1 MTTFDALLNFSKTAL
16 VSTLA
21 AGALSFSV
29 SSGTG
34 SLFPNPAVSGEYNIA
49 LWNSTDYQRAEDD
62 PYKEILR
69 VTARAS
75 DVFTVLRAQES
86 TSDVNHTIAGR
97 TYRIALVV
105 TAKTISDIHTAVNAR
120 GELAGNNSWS
130 GTNTFTST
138 VISDG
143 VKARQSSGL
152 LFESNNGTDVALL
165 GAGGGAG
172 ATFYGGVVINGTVSA
187 SNLSGTNTGDQ
198 TNITGNA
205 ATVTTNANLT
215 GPITSV
221 GNTTSVASQTGTG
234 STFAMSV
241 SPFFTGIISNTGT
254 SSTTQADI
262 IADLRTGSLLIR
274 SPYVADGF
282 SPALYFSSTDD
293 NAALPKTAIFSQT
306 TGGGSYIFL
315 GTSASYA
322 SGITNLVSISPD
334 SLISSGGM
342 SLYGNRAFVSA
353 SNNAYVYHTTALGLV
368 MYGNGTT
375 DDFTLAGATGANI
388 LSVATGTTTARFYG
402 AVNIG
407 GTFTRRS
414 QSGVLSQ
421 LQIEGT
427 DFDTSSM
434 SLVVNESSNATTAP
448 SILFGRTRGAT
459 VGSNTVVQDG
469 DRVGIILF
477 GGSDGTNNIANAM
490 IQTVVEGTPATGD
503 VGGRLE
509 FLTTQAGVPGPVIRM
524 SINNVGT
531 ATFSGAIAINNT
543 VAAAAAVASTHKVTM
558 VIGGTT
564 YYLLASNV

>member
-1 MTTFDALLNFSKTAL
+1 MADKFNPFTGKLDLVNTAAAGTVIGPGSSTNNAIAKWNGTTGTLLSNTGVLIDGSNNITG
-16 VSTLA
+16 VSTLTTTGISSTIQANIIA
-21 AGALSFSV
+21 AIRE
-29 SSGTG
+29 G
-34 SLFPNPAVSGEYNIA
+34 SI
-49 LWNSTDYQRAEDD
+49 
-62 PYKEILR
+62 
-69 VTARAS
+69 
-75 DVFTVLRAQES
+75 
-86 TSDVNHTIAGR
+86 
-97 TYRIALVV
+97 
-105 TAKTISDIHTAVNAR
+105 
-120 GELAGNNSWS
+120 
-130 GTNTFTST
+130 
-138 VISDG
+138 VIS
-143 VKARQSSGL
+143 
-152 LFESNNGTDVALL
+152 
-165 GAGGGAG
+165 
-172 ATFYGGVVINGTVSA
+172 
-187 SNLSGTNTGDQ
+187 
-198 TNITGNA
+198 
-205 ATVTTNANLT
+205 
-215 GPITSV
+215 
-221 GNTTSVASQTGTG
+221 
-234 STFAMSV
+234 
-241 SPFFTGIISNTGT
+241 
-254 SSTTQADI
+254 
-262 IADLRTGSLLIR
+262 

-282 SPALYFSSTDD
+282 SPALYFRSTTD
-293 NAALPKTAIFSQT
+293 NPGLPKAAIFSET
-306 TGGGSYIFL
+306 TSGGSYLFL
-315 GTSASYA
+315 GTSSAYA

-342 SLYGNRAFVSA
+342 SLYGTRSFVSA
-353 SNNAYVYHTTALGLV
+353 VNNAYVYHTDALGLV
-368 MYGNGTT
+368 IYGNGST

-402 AVNIG
+402 AVNVG

-427 DFDTSSM
+427 TFDTSSM
-434 SLVVNESSNATTAP
+434 SLVVNEASNATTAP
-448 SILFGRTRGAT
+448 SILLGRTRGST

-543 VAAAAAVASTHKVTM
+543 VAAGVAVASTHKVTM

>member
-1 MTTFDALLNFSKTAL
+1 MSSKLSNLPTATSLADNDLFLVGKSPFGAGDSQKMTIANIRA
-16 VSTLA
+16 
-21 AGALSFSV
+21 
-29 SSGTG
+29 
-34 SLFPNPAVSGEYNIA
+34 SLFV
-49 LWNSTDYQRAEDD
+49 
-62 PYKEILR
+62 
-69 VTARAS
+69 
-75 DVFTVLRAQES
+75 
-86 TSDVNHTIAGR
+86 
-97 TYRIALVV
+97 
-105 TAKTISDIHTAVNAR
+105 
-120 GELAGNNSWS
+120 
-130 GTNTFTST
+130 
-138 VISDG
+138 
-143 VKARQSSGL
+143 
-152 LFESNNGTDVALL
+152 
-165 GAGGGAG
+165 
-172 ATFYGGVVINGTVSA
+172 
-187 SNLSGTNTGDQ
+187 
-198 TNITGNA
+198 
-205 ATVTTNANLT
+205 
-215 GPITSV
+215 
-221 GNTTSVASQTGTG
+221 
-234 STFAMSV
+234 
-241 SPFFTGIISNTGT
+241 GT
-254 SSTTQADI
+254 SSTT
-262 IADLRTGSLLIR
+262 IADVIGALREGSVVIS

-282 SPALYFSSTDD
+282 TPALYFKSTTD
-293 NAALPKTAIFSQT
+293 NPTLPKAGIFSKT
-306 TGGGSYIFL
+306 TGAGTFLYL
-315 GTSASYA
+315 GTSNAYA
-322 SGITNLVSISPD
+322 SGITSTVYISPSAELGCN
-334 SLISSGGM
+334 SL
-342 SLYGNRAFVSA
+342 SLVGTRSFVSA
-353 SNNAYVYHTTALGLV
+353 SDNAYVYHTTTLGLV

-375 DDFTLAGATGANI
+375 DDFTLASATGANI

-402 AVNIG
+402 AVNVG